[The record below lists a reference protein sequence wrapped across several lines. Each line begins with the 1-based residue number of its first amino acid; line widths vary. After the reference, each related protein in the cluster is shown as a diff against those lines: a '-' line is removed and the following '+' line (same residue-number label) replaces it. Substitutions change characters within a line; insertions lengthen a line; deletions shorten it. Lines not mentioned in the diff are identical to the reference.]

1 MPETKTDNIQIALV
15 TGASGGIGKA
25 IAIALA
31 QTGRFVY
38 LNFNS
43 NRKKAKAVLE
53 DIISKGGN
61 GALLQFDVS
70 CQEESEKA
78 IKKIIMEKG
87 KIDILVNNAGIRD
100 DINMLLLLLLVHF
113 LVMLLKMYFHLQH

>member
-1 MPETKTDNIQIALV
+1 MIKEKTCLKQKLIILKIALV

-43 NRKKAKAVLE
+43 NRKKT
-53 DIISKGGN
+53 
-61 GALLQFDVS
+61 Q
-70 CQEESEKA
+70 
-78 IKKIIMEKG
+78 
-87 KIDILVNNAGIRD
+87 DILPARS
-100 DINMLLLLLLVHF
+100 LVLMEELCENHTDF
-113 LVMLLKMYFHLQH
+113 YPF

>member
-1 MPETKTDNIQIALV
+1 MPETKTDNIQVALV

-70 CQEESEKA
+70 CQE
-78 IKKIIMEKG
+78 
-87 KIDILVNNAGIRD
+87 
-100 DINMLLLLLLVHF
+100 
-113 LVMLLKMYFHLQH
+113 

>member
-1 MPETKTDNIQIALV
+1 MPETKTDNIQVALV

-43 NRKKAKAVLE
+43 NREKAAAVLE
-53 DIISKGGN
+53 DIIRNGGN

-70 CQEESEKA
+70 CQE
-78 IKKIIMEKG
+78 
-87 KIDILVNNAGIRD
+87 
-100 DINMLLLLLLVHF
+100 
-113 LVMLLKMYFHLQH
+113 